1 MNARPSILLRASG
14 ALTGAGTTAGEA
26 DPPLPWSAAGSAASV
41 LFAPSLAGP
50 RHLLVRCADRG
61 AAAVILAGRRPL
73 IVLAAVVVA
82 VPASRL
88 LLGPEHG
95 GAVASGLILLGGTA
109 LLSALL
115 LSLHE
120 GAGRRI
126 AAAAL
131 ALGLL
136 LRVAAAIF
144 LAARGGL
151 PDETGLYHPLAADA
165 AACWQAGGAS
175 TLAEHPFAENRGS
188 YLYLLSGT
196 YLLAGPGLL
205 AGRVLGI
212 LLGLLAALLAG
223 ELARP
228 VGGARAASLAVVLVA
243 LAPEQALWSATLSR
257 DTLTTVLVLAA
268 LACMARRPGS
278 LFRGTLPAVA
288 VPVALLAWNSFPM
301 AGVLAAVVV
310 VLAGLEALSAAGR
323 RGPGGI
329 LLPVLFLAIAGGSLA
344 VVGWRYGA
352 YFTPDLLTVVRRN
365 TVGNAPDFL
374 PGLAFDGPLSLLLFL
389 PLGALFVLFAPW
401 PWAAAGGGRLLYGI
415 GALAGSAVAVLG
427 LVGIGAGLRR
437 RPAAAA
443 PAALFVLVGVA
454 LLGILEA
461 NSGIVVRHRLPIGA
475 VLAAGAGCLL
485 AGMEE
490 LRRA

>member
-1 MNARPSILLRASG
+1 MRFRPSLLVRAAG
-14 ALTGAGTTAGEA
+14 ALTGAGAGEA
-26 DPPLPWSAAGSAASV
+26 EPPMRWSAAGSAASA
-41 LFAPSLAGP
+41 LLGPSLSGV
-50 RHLLVRCADRG
+50 RRLLARSADG
-61 AAAVILAGRRPL
+61 AASTVALAGRRPL
-73 IVLAAVVVA
+73 AVLAAVVAA
-82 VPASRL
+82 VPAARL
-88 LLGPEHG
+88 LLEGTA
-95 GAVASGLILLGGTA
+95 GAAAASALVLLGGTS
-109 LLSALL
+109 LLAALL

-120 GAGRRI
+120 GADRRI

-131 ALGLL
+131 AGGLL
-136 LRVAAAIF
+136 LRVAAAV
-144 LAARGGL
+144 LLSARGGM
-151 PDETGLYHPLAADA
+151 PDETGLYHPLASDA

-175 TLAEHPFAENRGS
+175 SLADHPFAENRGA

-196 YLLAGPGLL
+196 YLLAGPDLL

-228 VGGARAASLAVVLVA
+228 AGGARAASLAVVLVA
-243 LAPEQALWSATLSR
+243 LGPEQALWSATLSR
-257 DTLTTVLVLAA
+257 DGLTTVLVLTA
-268 LACMARRPGS
+268 LAFMARRPGS
-278 LFRGTLPAVA
+278 LFRGTLLAA
-288 VPVALLAWNSFPM
+288 AIPVALLAWNSFPM
-301 AGVLAAVVV
+301 AGVLGAVVV
-310 VLAGLEALSAAGR
+310 LLAGFEALSAAAR
-323 RGPGGI
+323 RGPGGV
-329 LLPVLFLAIAGGSLA
+329 LLPVLFLAVAGASLA

-352 YFTPDLLTVVRRN
+352 YFTPEVLTAVRRN

-401 PWAAAGGGRLLYGI
+401 PWAAAGGGRLLYGL

-437 RPAAAA
+437 RPAASA
-443 PAALFVLVGVA
+443 PAALFVLVGVG
-454 LLGILEA
+454 LLGLLEA
-461 NSGIVVRHRLPIGA
+461 NSGIVVRHRLPLAA